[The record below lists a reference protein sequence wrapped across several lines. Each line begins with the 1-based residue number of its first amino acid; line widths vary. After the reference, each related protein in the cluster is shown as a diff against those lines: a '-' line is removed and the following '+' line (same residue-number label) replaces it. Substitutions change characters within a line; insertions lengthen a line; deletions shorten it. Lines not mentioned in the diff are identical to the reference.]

1 MSVSSSLLQTDLQ
14 YSALAA
20 MFRDGSRFI
29 AYTVYGASPV
39 IDAGTLTSFDGIVRD
54 GCLGGYL
61 LGNGYRVYS
70 PMLMRFYS
78 ADQVSPFGRGGV
90 NAYAYCQG
98 DPVNYRDDSGRV
110 RKPARKISPSEFELA
125 IVASRARED
134 TLATVASRAR
144 EYTTEISILDAQLEK
159 SRRLLNIS
167 SSRGLPSFAEESLR
181 KSMVQLQLR
190 KHKLE
195 KFLISVNEDSAIL
208 SQSTSATSSE
218 SESQAS
224 QPTSPTL
231 ALVSL
236 QVRQSSSSSVHHDSG
251 SPSQEKE
258 RYFVYPGR

>member
-39 IDAGTLTSFDGIVRD
+39 IVAGTLTSFDGIVRD

-125 IVASRARED
+125 I
-134 TLATVASRAR
+134 VASRAR

>member
-20 MFRDGSRFI
+20 MLRDGSRFI

-39 IDAGTLTSFDGIVRD
+39 MVAGTLTGFDGVVRD

-110 RKPARKISPSEFELA
+110 RKPARKISLSEFQLASLASLAKEL
-125 IVASRARED
+125 
-134 TLATVASRAR
+134 TK
-144 EYTTEISILDAQLEK
+144 EISILDEQLEK
-159 SRRLLNIS
+159 SGRLLRS
-167 SSRGLPSFAEESLR
+167 SPSRGAPSSAEKSLR
-181 KSMVQLQLR
+181 ESMVQLQLKR
-190 KHKLE
+190 HEVE
-195 KFLISVNEDSAIL
+195 KSLVTVNNESAKL

-231 ALVSL
+231 ALISV
-236 QVRQSSSSSVHHDSG
+236 QVRQSSSSSVHHDPG
-251 SPSQEKE
+251 APRQVKE
-258 RYFVYPGR
+258 HYFVYPGR